1 MPAVEMVRACTH
13 QYSHVRTIM
22 LQVHFSTVYTA
33 NIATL
38 NFQPTQCNTV
48 RIHDTDNLLFWRNRT
63 QMCTHT
69 LIFLHVWVQKNQSR
83 QLVYAHSYRKCW
95 ETRSLKSICALV
107 SGELWMDAAFCSI
120 TLKCPVADTHSGVFM
135 IHIFYLHSQV
145 V

>member
-69 LIFLHVWVQKNQSR
+69 LIFCTCMRAEESIQAVSLRTFIQKMVR
-83 QLVYAHSYRKCW
+83 DKQLKVDLCLS
-95 ETRSLKSICALV
+95 
-107 SGELWMDAAFCSI
+107 
-120 TLKCPVADTHSGVFM
+120 
-135 IHIFYLHSQV
+135 
-145 V
+145 